1 MVVVDGQ
8 GAVSGSFGQ
17 GVCFHVIR
25 RAPFP
30 EYTSIYGSEFGF
42 APNVRVLRASAVQ
55 DTGISDSKC

>member
-1 MVVVDGQ
+1 MVVLDRACNDGCWT
-8 GAVSGSFGQ
+8 S
-17 GVCFHVIR
+17 FHVIQ